1 MENEFGTCLEMHERA
16 PFRAVVGIGRQQ
28 RSGVSVSGDSGCWF
42 LTDAGVACLLLADG
56 MGSGAAAAQDS
67 RMLVS
72 SMERFLRAG
81 IPLGDALGAVSPALR
96 LRSDGTRFVTLD
108 ALTLDLFTG
117 QAESLK
123 CGAAPSYVRTDG
135 RWSVLAGK
143 SLPVGLSDEKNQS
156 QSVPLRL
163 SHGDL
168 FIMVSDGVSDGL
180 DDAWVRELLR
190 EHGGEGPKE
199 LAARLV
205 TEARGR
211 GSDADRTA
219 IVMRVEK
226 TQF

>member
-1 MENEFGTCLEMHERA
+1 ML
-16 PFRAVVGIGRQQ
+16 
-28 RSGVSVSGDSGCWF
+28 
-42 LTDAGVACLLLADG
+42 CLLLADG

-123 CGAAPSYVRTDG
+123 CGAALLLCAHGWALERA
-135 RWSVLAGK
+135 RRK

-211 GSDADRTA
+211 GSDDDRTA

>member
-1 MENEFGTCLEMHERA
+1 
-16 PFRAVVGIGRQQ
+16 
-28 RSGVSVSGDSGCWF
+28 
-42 LTDAGVACLLLADG
+42 

-143 SLPVGLSDEKNQS
+143 SLPVGLSDEKK
-156 QSVPLRL
+156 P
-163 SHGDL
+163 
-168 FIMVSDGVSDGL
+168 
-180 DDAWVRELLR
+180 
-190 EHGGEGPKE
+190 GPVG
-199 LAARLV
+199 ARC
-205 TEARGR
+205 GFP
-211 GSDADRTA
+211 TA
-219 IVMRVEK
+219 ICSSWCQTACPIRAG
-226 TQF
+226 

>member
-1 MENEFGTCLEMHERA
+1 
-16 PFRAVVGIGRQQ
+16 
-28 RSGVSVSGDSGCWF
+28 
-42 LTDAGVACLLLADG
+42 

-67 RMLVS
+67 LMLVS

-211 GSDADRTA
+211 GSDDDRTA

-226 TQF
+226 TNF

>member
-1 MENEFGTCLEMHERA
+1 MASDFNE
-16 PFRAVVGIGRQQ
+16 RQ
-28 RSGVSVSGDSGCWF
+28 
-42 LTDAGVACLLLADG
+42 
-56 MGSGAAAAQDS
+56 
-67 RMLVS
+67 
-72 SMERFLRAG
+72 
-81 IPLGDALGAVSPALR
+81 
-96 LRSDGTRFVTLD
+96 DGTRFVTLD

-211 GSDADRTA
+211 GSDDDRTA

-226 TQF
+226 TNF